1 MKYFVRAVIIL
12 IPMFI
17 VTFILKYGIKSALN
31 KKKKKKEVEETFSE
45 DGYILKMP
53 ELYRIV
59 PCIGLIFL
67 IIMSI
72 YTLLAQ
78 FEDCPYLIIVWFF
91 FGIPCIIMLICFSVW
106 KVEVRKEEFVYR
118 NFLGKIKIYEY
129 KDLEHRYDGRGLK
142 WYFYK
147 DRKKVFCMPYYIEDG
162 NKLERVYKKYQTK
175 NRNKEKES
183 NEERAKN
190 KE

>member
-1 MKYFVRAVIIL
+1 MDWLQSLLWDPSSVAHIVFLYAFVVAA
-12 IPMFI
+12 
-17 VTFILKYGIKSALN
+17 G
-31 KKKKKKEVEETFSE
+31 
-45 DGYILKMP
+45 
-53 ELYRIV
+53 
-59 PCIGLIFL
+59 
-67 IIMSI
+67 
-72 YTLLAQ
+72 
-78 FEDCPYLIIVWFF
+78 
-91 FGIPCIIMLICFSVW
+91 
-106 KVEVRKEEFVYR
+106 VY
-118 NFLGKIKIYEY
+118 LGKIKIYEY

>member
-1 MKYFVRAVIIL
+1 MKYFLRAIIIL

-17 VTFILKYGIKSALN
+17 VTFILKYGIKYGRN
-31 KKKKKKEVEETFSE
+31 KKKKEVEETFSE
-45 DGYILKMP
+45 EGCILKMP
-53 ELYRIV
+53 ELYKIV
-59 PCIGLIFL
+59 PCMVIIFAV
-67 IIMSI
+67 IMSI

-78 FEDCPYLIIVWFF
+78 FEDWPYLIILWFF
-91 FGIPCIIMLICFSVW
+91 FGLPSITMLICFSVW

-129 KDLEHRYDGRGLK
+129 KDLEHRYDERGLK

-147 DRKKVFCMPYYIEDG
+147 DGKKVFCMPYYIENG

-175 NRNKEKES
+175 NRNKLKDEI
-183 NEERAKN
+183 EECTKN
-190 KE
+190 DK

>member
-1 MKYFVRAVIIL
+1 MKYFVRAVVTL

-17 VTFILKYGIKSALN
+17 VIFILKYSIKYVLN
-31 KKKKKKEVEETFSE
+31 KKKKKEEVGETFSE

-59 PCIGLIFL
+59 PCIGIIFL
-67 IIMSI
+67 ILLSLYI
-72 YTLLAQ
+72 LLAQ
-78 FEDCPYLIIVWFF
+78 FEDWSCLIIAWFF
-91 FGIPCIIMLICFSVW
+91 FGIPSIIIFICFSVW

-118 NFLGKIKIYEY
+118 NFIGKIKIYQY

-147 DRKKVFCMPYYIEDG
+147 DEKKVFCMPYYIENG
-162 NKLERVYKKYQTK
+162 NKLERVYKKYCSK
-175 NRNKEKES
+175 NRTKKE
-183 NEERAKN
+183 EEN
-190 KE
+190 LI

>member
-78 FEDCPYLIIVWFF
+78 FEDWPYLIIVWFF

-129 KDLEHRYDGRGLK
+129 KDLEHRYDGRG
-142 WYFYK
+142 
-147 DRKKVFCMPYYIEDG
+147 
-162 NKLERVYKKYQTK
+162 
-175 NRNKEKES
+175 
-183 NEERAKN
+183 
-190 KE
+190 